1 MINKFK
7 NVIFI
12 TLGFIFVGLGL
23 IGVIIPVMP
32 TTPFLLAASY
42 FFAKGSDRF
51 SNWFKS
57 TKLYKNY
64 LEDFI
69 ETRAMTFKAKQKIL
83 IPVSIMLI
91 ISFLSIK
98 SIYVRGVIVFLFL
111 FKEYYFRFHIE
122 TISPERKIELDQIRQ
137 LGGREYD

>member
-1 MINKFK
+1 MRKKVIK
-7 NVIFI
+7 VIFI
-12 TLGFIFVGLGL
+12 ILAFIFVGLGIL
-23 IGVIIPVMP
+23 GVILPILP

-51 SNWFKS
+51 HNWFIS

-64 LEDFI
+64 LQDFI
-69 ETRAMTFKAKQKIL
+69 ETRAMTLKAKLKIL

-91 ISFLSIK
+91 ISFFIIDNLYAK
-98 SIYVRGVIVFLFL
+98 GLIVFLFL

-122 TISPERKIELDQIRQ
+122 TISEDRKSKLE
-137 LGGREYD
+137 EVE

>member
-1 MINKFK
+1 MRKKLIKI
-7 NVIFI
+7 IFI
-12 TLGFIFVGLGL
+12 ILAFIFVGLGIL
-23 IGVIIPVMP
+23 GVILPILP

-51 SNWFKS
+51 HNWFVS

-64 LEDFI
+64 LQDFI
-69 ETRAMTFKAKQKIL
+69 ETRAMTLKAKLKIL

-91 ISFLSIK
+91 ISFLMIDNLYAK
-98 SIYVRGVIVFLFL
+98 GLIVFLFL

-122 TISPERKIELDQIRQ
+122 TISEERKSKLE
-137 LGGREYD
+137 EVE